1 MLVAPSGTVTRMKR
15 AWPRLVGSFALLIA
29 STGVAAVV
37 ACHPTEPKQASGGD
51 PVADDSASSESS
63 GSSSGG
69 SSSGSG
75 GSRGGD
81 NIIVPP
87 PGGAGG
93 GGGGAPAGKQAKGEP
108 TQVNSLTAM
117 MDGLRWGMSH
127 AEVQKTFTENGGVI
141 WKDYDEKLAK
151 ARVGPE
157 MTAIENEREQAK
169 QAFGRSFIEFK
180 DTPTGYDA
188 TGIKGEYTYRNREA
202 LMWINRQGKKRYFF
216 FINDRLWKIYDEV
229 PLADAGPMG
238 KSYIDAVNTLN
249 GKLGAQGRIQGADA
263 AKGINATTVD
273 WKDGASHLRVV
284 DRSGEKVVAVVM
296 EDNGTLGNLASLR
309 TMKAED
315 PTAIDPTIAAVTK
328 GGLSDPNA
336 GKAAASASASSK
348 KTPPKKK

>member
-1 MLVAPSGTVTRMKR
+1 MLLAPSGTVTRMKR
-15 AWPRLVGSFALLIA
+15 AVLVGWFSLLVA
-29 STGVAAVV
+29 SGGAAAVV

-63 GSSSGG
+63 SSSPGGSSGG
-69 SSSGSG
+69 G
-75 GSRGGD
+75 GSRGSD
-81 NIIVPP
+81 NILVPP
-87 PGGAGG
+87 PGGVGG
-93 GGGGAPAGKQAKGEP
+93 GGGGGGPAGKQNKGEP
-108 TQVNSLTAM
+108 TQVNSLTSM

-127 AEVQKTFTENGGVI
+127 AELTKTFSENGGII
-141 WKDYDEKLAK
+141 WKDYDDKLAK

-157 MTAIENEREQAK
+157 MSAIENEREQAK

-188 TGIKGEYTYRNREA
+188 TGIKGEYTYRNRES

-229 PLADAGPMG
+229 PLAEAGPMG
-238 KSYIDAVNTLN
+238 KSYIDAVNALN
-249 GKLGAQGRIQGADA
+249 GKLGAHGRIQGADA

-273 WKDGASHLRVV
+273 WKDGSSHLRVV

-296 EDNGTLGNLASLR
+296 EENSTLGNLAGLR

-336 GKAAASASASSK
+336 GKTAPSSSAAGK
-348 KTPPKKK
+348 KPPPKKK

>member
-1 MLVAPSGTVTRMKR
+1 MKR
-15 AWPRLVGSFALLIA
+15 AVLVGSLSLVLATCA
-29 STGVAAVV
+29 AAAVV
-37 ACHPTEPKQASGGD
+37 ACHPTEPKQASSVD
-51 PVADDSASSESS
+51 PVTDDSAGSSSS
-63 GSSSGG
+63 GGSSSGG
-69 SSSGSG
+69 SSSGS
-75 GSRGGD
+75 SRGGD

-93 GGGGAPAGKQAKGEP
+93 SAPAGKAGKQDKGEP
-108 TQVNSLTAM
+108 TSVNSLSSM
-117 MDGLRWGMSH
+117 MEGLKWGMSH
-127 AEVQKTFTENGGVI
+127 AEVTKAYAENGGVI
-141 WKDYDEKLAK
+141 WKDYDDKLAK

-169 QAFGRSFIEFK
+169 LAFGRSFIEFK

-202 LMWINRQGKKRYFF
+202 LMWITRQGKKRYFF
-216 FINDRLWKIYDEV
+216 FINDRLWKVYDEV
-229 PLADAGPMG
+229 PLAESGPLG
-238 KSYIDAVNTLN
+238 KSYIDAVNTMN

-263 AKGINATTVD
+263 AKGIASTTVD
-273 WKDGASHLRVV
+273 WKDGTSHLRVV
-284 DRSGEKVVAVVM
+284 DRSGERVVAVVM

-336 GKAAASASASSK
+336 AKAAASASAGTK
-348 KTPPKKK
+348 KNPPKK

>member
-1 MLVAPSGTVTRMKR
+1 MKR
-15 AWPRLVGSFALLIA
+15 AVLVGSFALLVA
-29 STGVAAVV
+29 SSGAAAVV
-37 ACHPTEPKQASGGD
+37 ACHPTEPKQASGD
-51 PVADDSASSESS
+51 PITDDSAGSESS
-63 GSSSGG
+63 SSSSGG
-69 SSSGSG
+69 SSSG
-75 GSRGGD
+75 GSSRSND
-81 NIIVPP
+81 NINVPP
-87 PGGAGG
+87 PGGAAG
-93 GGGGAPAGKQAKGEP
+93 GKQVKGEP
-108 TQVNSLTAM
+108 TQVNSLTSM
-117 MDGLRWGMSH
+117 MENLRWGMSH
-127 AEVQKTFTENGGVI
+127 AEVTKTFTENGGII

-157 MTAIENEREQAK
+157 MSAIENEREQAK

-188 TGIKGEYTYRNREA
+188 TGIKGEYTYRNRES
-202 LMWINRQGKKRYFF
+202 LMWINRQGKKRFFF

-229 PLADAGPMG
+229 PLAEAGPMG

-249 GKLGAQGRIQGADA
+249 GKLAAQGRIQGADP

-273 WKDGASHLRVV
+273 WKDGSSHLRVV

-296 EDNGTLGNLASLR
+296 EDNNTLGNLAGLR

-336 GKAAASASASSK
+336 GKTAASSSAPK
-348 KTPPKKK
+348 KGAPPPKKK

>member
-1 MLVAPSGTVTRMKR
+1 MLLAPSGTVTPMKR
-15 AWPRLVGSFALLIA
+15 ARARLVGSFALVLA
-29 STGVAAVV
+29 SSVAVAVV
-37 ACHPTEPKQASGGD
+37 ACHPTEPKQASGID
-51 PVADDSASSESS
+51 PVTDDSAGSESS
-63 GSSSGG
+63 SSSSGG
-69 SSSGSG
+69 GGSSSG

-87 PGGAGG
+87 PGG
-93 GGGGAPAGKQAKGEP
+93 GGAAAGKQNKGEP
-108 TQVNSLTAM
+108 TQVSSLTSM

-127 AEVQKTFTENGGVI
+127 AEVTKTFSENGGII

-151 ARVGPE
+151 TRVGPE

-188 TGIKGEYTYRNREA
+188 TAIKGEYTYRNRES

-216 FINDRLWKIYDEV
+216 FINDRLWKLYDEV
-229 PLADAGPMG
+229 PLAEAGVLG

-273 WKDGASHLRVV
+273 WKDGSSHLRVV

-336 GKAAASASASSK
+336 GKTAPSSSVPSK

>member
-1 MLVAPSGTVTRMKR
+1 MKR
-15 AWPRLVGSFALLIA
+15 AVLVGSFALLVA
-29 STGVAAVV
+29 SSFAAAVV
-37 ACHPTEPKQASGGD
+37 ACHPTEPKQASGD
-51 PVADDSASSESS
+51 PNPDDSASSESS
-63 GSSSGG
+63 SSSSGGGSSSG
-69 SSSGSG
+69 SGSG

-93 GGGGAPAGKQAKGEP
+93 GGGPAGKQVKGEP
-108 TQVNSLTAM
+108 TQVNSLTSM

-127 AEVQKTFTENGGVI
+127 AEVTKTFTENGGII
-141 WKDYDEKLAK
+141 WKDFDEKLAK

-157 MTAIENEREQAK
+157 MSAIENEREQAK

-188 TGIKGEYTYRNREA
+188 TGIKGEYTYRNRES

-216 FINDRLWKIYDEV
+216 FINDRLWKVYDEV
-229 PLADAGPMG
+229 PLAEAGPMG

-273 WKDGASHLRVV
+273 WKDGSSHLRVV

-336 GKAAASASASSK
+336 GKTAPSASAGSK
-348 KTPPKKK
+348 KPPPKKK